1 MPAAGYYYYLMDIG
15 TKLQS
20 ALENHRKG
28 KFDLAEE
35 IYRDIISVQSDHFYA
50 LHFLGILYTQLGKYD
65 LAISHIKKAI
75 RINPSDADAYYNL
88 GIALQGKG
96 DFAKAINSYEKSLQ
110 FNPANADAYVN
121 LGTIFKDKGKL
132 DDAVSSYQKALQLNP
147 DLAAALNNLGVVL
160 KEKGLLSD
168 AIELYQK
175 ALRLYP
181 DSPDVLHN
189 LGVAFQEKGQLDDAV
204 DSYEKAL
211 RLRPGASDILFNLA
225 TALMEQGKQD
235 QAKTAFDELL
245 ANNPDSFKYRFAH
258 CIAQLPILHPDPL
271 SIQRSRKLYGDELMT
286 LQNTMTLK
294 AQKDIEDASKA
305 VGIIQPFY
313 LAYQGCNDV
322 ELQRTYGELVC
333 KIMGLKYP
341 HFAQLPSVPSC
352 KSGESIRVGFVSGY
366 FYNHSVWKIPTR
378 GWVENLDKSQFE
390 LYGYYTWKKKDDET
404 ALARRYFKRFVE
416 DVYSP
421 ENLCSIIRN
430 DNLHILVFPEI
441 GMDPISLKLASLS
454 LAPVQCASWGHPTT
468 TGLPSIDYY
477 LSSDLMEPEHAAS
490 HYTEKLIRLPN
501 LSMFYSPIDMTN
513 ADLNRGTLGLKPDSI
528 LYHCCQSPFKYL
540 PQYDD
545 VFPRIAREVG
555 NSRFLF
561 SSHPK
566 SNWITE
572 QFLTRLKKAFKKYDL
587 AADDFIVLL
596 PFLDVQQYNSL
607 YHLSDVFLDPIGWS
621 GCNSALEAISC
632 NLPVV
637 TFPGELMRT
646 RDSMAILK
654 MMDVKETI
662 AAGLDEYV
670 SLAAKLGKDA
680 AWRED
685 IAKRIS
691 VHKHRLYHDKT
702 CISYLEDFFRKAAAK
717 RLA

>member
-1 MPAAGYYYYLMDIG
+1 MDIL
-15 TKLQS
+15 KLLES
-20 ALENHRKG
+20 AVDHHRNG
-28 KFDLAEE
+28 RFDLAEKM
-35 IYRDIISVQSDHFYA
+35 YRDILSVQSDNFYA
-50 LHFLGILYTQLGKYD
+50 LHFLGVLYTQLGRYD
-65 LAISHIKKAI
+65 LAINHIKQALDS
-75 RINPSDADAYYNL
+75 NPSDADGFYNL
-88 GIALQGKG
+88 GIALQGNG
-96 DFAKAINSYEKSLQ
+96 SLDEAINAYRTALRL
-110 FNPANADAYVN
+110 NPVNADAYVN
-121 LGTIFKDKGKL
+121 LGIIFKDKGEL
-132 DDAVSSYQKALQLNP
+132 DEAVSSYQKALQLNP
-147 DLAAALNNLGVVL
+147 DLVPALNNLGIVL
-160 KEKGLLSD
+160 KEKGLPGD
-168 AIELYQK
+168 AIDLYQK
-175 ALRLYP
+175 ALRLHP

-189 LGVAFQEKGQLDDAV
+189 VGVALQEKGQLDDAV

-211 RLRPGASDILFNLA
+211 RLRPGIPDILFNLG

-235 QAKTAFDELL
+235 QARAAFDELL
-245 ANNPDSFKYRFAH
+245 ANSPDSFKYHFAH
-258 CIAQLPILHPDPL
+258 CIAQLPILHPDPS

-294 AQKDIEDASKA
+294 TQKHIDDASNA
-305 VGIIQPFY
+305 VGILQPFY
-313 LAYQGCNDV
+313 LAYQGCNDI

-341 HFAQLPSVPSC
+341 YFAELPFVPSC
-352 KSGESIRVGFVSGY
+352 KSGGPIRVGFVSGY

-378 GWVENLDKSQFE
+378 GWVENLDKSEFE

-404 ALARRYFKRFVE
+404 ARARRYFKRFVE
-416 DVYSP
+416 DISSL
-421 ENLCSIIRN
+421 EKLCSIIRN
-430 DNLHILVFPEI
+430 DNLHVLVFTEI
-441 GMDPISLKLASLS
+441 GMDPISLKLASLR

-468 TGLPSIDYY
+468 TGLPTMDYY
-477 LSSDLMEPEHAAS
+477 LSSDLMEPGNAVG
-490 HYTEKLIRLPN
+490 HYTEQLIRLPN
-501 LSMFYSPIDMTN
+501 LSMFYTPVDMTKPV
-513 ADLNRGTLGLKPDSI
+513 LNRVDLGVKEGSV

-572 QFLTRLKKAFKKYDL
+572 QFRARLRKAFEKYDL
-587 AADDFIVLL
+587 AAEDFIVLL
-596 PFLDVQQYNSL
+596 PFLDVQQYNAL

-646 RDSMAILK
+646 RDSMAILT

-662 AAGLDEYV
+662 AAGIDEYV
-670 SLAAKLGKDA
+670 SLAAKLGKET

-685 IAKRIS
+685 MAKRIS
-691 VHKHRLYHDKT
+691 VHKHRLYHDRT
-702 CISYLEDFFRKAAAK
+702 CITVLEDFFRRVAAK
-717 RLA
+717 RSA